1 MIGRGNRNTHM
12 EVWHPEEFKTLCHS
26 SGVSFPVKFL
36 KVIKVF
42 SFLKMIKMLKMIMI
56 FEMIEVFDMTRSFKT
71 FKIFKMI
78 NVWGILVNM
87 VMVQNW

>member
-1 MIGRGNRNTHM
+1 M

-42 SFLKMIKMLKMIMI
+42 SFFQDDQDVEDDHDLR
-56 FEMIEVFDMTRSFKT
+56 DD
-71 FKIFKMI
+71 
-78 NVWGILVNM
+78 
-87 VMVQNW
+87 